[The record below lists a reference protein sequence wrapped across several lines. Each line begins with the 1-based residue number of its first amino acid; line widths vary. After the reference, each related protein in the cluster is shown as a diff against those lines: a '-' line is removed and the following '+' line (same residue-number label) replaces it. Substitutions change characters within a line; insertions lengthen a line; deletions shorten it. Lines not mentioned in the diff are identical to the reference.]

1 MINIHEIIDDHYDK
15 SIFLSIIMIIYLS
28 HIDDDKYGLIIDD
41 DQSWFLIHIPHLPRK
56 IEAYHWWPLM
66 TIFGRK
72 ISLNLT
78 SSPELF

>member
-41 DQSWFLIHIPHLPRK
+41 DQS
-56 IEAYHWWPLM
+56 
-66 TIFGRK
+66 
-72 ISLNLT
+72 
-78 SSPELF
+78 